1 MFSIDAGSLFL
12 AGKTWDRAVSKWE
25 DTFFLR
31 TETEPTNRSSCLT
44 PAVLG
49 GGFVLGILSGSAV
62 SSGAGVSTIDVTS
75 GTISGGAVG
84 LGSYSC
90 GCYGL

>member
-1 MFSIDAGSLFL
+1 MFSIDAGSFFSV
-12 AGKTWDRAVSKWE
+12 GKTWDRVVLKWG
-25 DTFFLR
+25 DTFLR
-31 TETEPTNRSSCLT
+31 IEIKLTNRSPCFT

-49 GGFVLGILSGSAV
+49 GGFLLGILSGSAV

-75 GTISGGAVG
+75 GTVSRGAAG